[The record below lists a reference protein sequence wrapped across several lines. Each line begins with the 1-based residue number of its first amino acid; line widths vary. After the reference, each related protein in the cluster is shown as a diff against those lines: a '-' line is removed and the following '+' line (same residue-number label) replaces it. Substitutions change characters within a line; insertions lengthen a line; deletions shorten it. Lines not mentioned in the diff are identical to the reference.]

1 MATASKVEND
11 LITAG
16 EKHML
21 QLDRPDLIVA
31 HAWMANRQAPSSDG
45 RTFPVENPADGSVL
59 AEVSDCGPVEARA
72 AADAAHHAFLGWR
85 KLLARERA
93 AHLQAWLAQ
102 VKKNQEDLARLIS
115 LEQGK
120 PLAESRGEVAY
131 GAAYI
136 EWFAEEAKRAYGDVI
151 PETAPGRKI
160 IVTKEP
166 VGVAAAITPWNFPI
180 AMLARKIAPALAAG
194 CTIVAKPAE
203 DTPLSA
209 LALALLAAEAGIP
222 EGVINVV
229 PASRKNAGAVADAWL
244 DDERV
249 RKLSF
254 TGSTAVGK
262 HLAAAS
268 APTLKRLSLE
278 LGGNA
283 PFIVFDDADLDQAI
297 KGMIAAKFRNAG
309 QTCICANRIY
319 VADSIYDE
327 FAERVVQA
335 VAKLRVGPAESEAEI
350 GPLINGRAL
359 EKVERHVANAVEHGA
374 RVLIG
379 GKQPALGRYFYEP
392 TVLVDVDSSMILSCE
407 ETFGPVAP
415 LFRFRTEEEVIAAA
429 NGTPFGLAAY
439 FYSRD
444 VARVMRVSAALE
456 SGMVGINEAAISTE
470 VAPFGGVKDSGYGR
484 EGSPYGIDEYLQTKY
499 LCLGG
504 LS

>member
-1 MATASKVEND
+1 M
-11 LITAG
+11 
-16 EKHML
+16 
-21 QLDRPDLIVA
+21 QLDRSDLIVTR
-31 HAWMANRQAPSSDG
+31 AWIANKRVQSSDA
-45 RTFPVENPADGSVL
+45 RTFPVENPADGSL
-59 AEVSDCGPVEARA
+59 IAEVADCGSAEAKA
-72 AADAAHHAFLGWR
+72 AADAAHRAFASWR
-85 KLLARERA
+85 KILAKERA
-93 AHLQAWLAQ
+93 AHLQSWLTQ

-115 LEQGK
+115 IEQGK
-120 PLAESRGEVAY
+120 PLTESRAEVAY

-136 EWFAEEAKRAYGDVI
+136 EWFAEEAKRAYGDII

-160 IVTKEP
+160 IVTREP

-222 EGVINVV
+222 EGVVNVV
-229 PASRKNAGAVADAWL
+229 PASRKNAGAVADVWL
-244 DDERV
+244 NDERV

-262 HLAAAS
+262 HLAQAS
-268 APTLKRLSLE
+268 ASTLKRLSLE

-283 PFIVFDDADLDQAI
+283 PFIVFEDADLDRAI

-319 VADSIYDE
+319 IADAIYDE
-327 FAERVVQA
+327 FAERAVQA
-335 VAKLRVGPAESEAEI
+335 VANLRVGPAGGDAEI
-350 GPLINGRAL
+350 GPLINARAL
-359 EKVERHVANAVEHGA
+359 VKVERHVADAVEHGA

-379 GKQPALGRYFYEP
+379 GKRHALGRYFYEP
-392 TVLVDVDSSMILSCE
+392 TVLVDVDSSMVLSCE

-415 LFRFRTEEEVIAAA
+415 LFRFHTEEEAISAA
-429 NGTPFGLAAY
+429 NSTPFGLAAY

-444 VARVMRVSAALE
+444 IARVMRVSAALE

-484 EGSPYGIDEYLQTKY
+484 EGSPYGMDEYLQTKY

>member
-1 MATASKVEND
+1 MATASQLENHP
-11 LITAG
+11 TPAG
-16 EKHML
+16 NQML
-21 QLDRPDLIVA
+21 QLDRPELIVR
-31 HAWMANRQAPSSDG
+31 HAWISNKRVLSCDS
-45 RTFPVENPADGSVL
+45 RTFAVENPADGSLL
-59 AEVSDCGPVEARA
+59 AEVADCGAAEARA
-72 AADAAHHAFLGWR
+72 AADAAHQAFTRWR
-85 KLLARERA
+85 KLLAKDRA
-93 AHLQAWLAQ
+93 AHLQAWLTQ
-102 VKKNQEDLARLIS
+102 VRKNEEDLARLIS

-120 PLAESRGEVAY
+120 PLPESRAEVAY

-136 EWFAEEAKRAYGDVI
+136 EWFAEEAKRTYGDVI

-160 IVTKEP
+160 IVVKEP
-166 VGVAAAITPWNFPI
+166 VGVTAAISPWNFPI

-209 LALALLAAEAGIP
+209 LALASLAAEAGIP

-229 PASRKNAGAVADAWL
+229 PAARKNAGSVAGAWL
-244 DDERV
+244 EDERV

-262 HLAAAS
+262 HLAEAS
-268 APTLKRLSLE
+268 ASTLKRLSLE

-283 PFIVFDDADLDQAI
+283 PFIVFDDADLDQAV

-319 VADSIYDE
+319 VADAIYEE
-327 FAERVVQA
+327 FAERAVQA
-335 VAKLRVGPAESEAEI
+335 VAKLRVGPAGTDAEI
-350 GPLINGRAL
+350 GPLINAHAL
-359 EKVERHVANAVEHGA
+359 EKVESHVSNAIELGA
-374 RVLIG
+374 RVLVG
-379 GKQPALGRYFYEP
+379 GKRHSLGRYFYEP
-392 TVLVDVDSSMILSCE
+392 TVLANVDSRMILSCE

-415 LFRFRTEEEVIAAA
+415 LFRFHSEDEAIAAA

-504 LS
+504 LT

>member
-1 MATASKVEND
+1 
-11 LITAG
+11 
-16 EKHML
+16 ML
-21 QLDRPDLIVA
+21 HLDRKDLIVT
-31 HAWMANRQAPSSDG
+31 HAWIGNERVKSTDA
-45 RTFPVENPADGSVL
+45 RTFAVENPANGAL
-59 AEVSDCGPVEARA
+59 IAEVVDCGAPEARGA
-72 AADAAHHAFLGWR
+72 TDAAHRAFASWR

-93 AHLQAWLAQ
+93 AHLQAWLAL
-102 VKKNQEDLARLIS
+102 VRKNQEDLARLIS
-115 LEQGK
+115 LEEGK
-120 PLAESRGEVAY
+120 PLVESRAEVAY

-136 EWFAEEAKRAYGDVI
+136 EWFAEEAKRTYGDVI

-209 LALALLAAEAGIP
+209 LALALLASEAGIP
-222 EGVINVV
+222 AGVINVV
-229 PASRKNAGAVADAWL
+229 PASRGRAASVANAWL
-244 DDERV
+244 EDERV
-249 RKLSF
+249 RKFSF

-262 HLAAAS
+262 HLAEAS

-283 PFIVFDDADLDQAI
+283 PFIVFEDADLDHAV

-319 VADSIYDE
+319 VADAIYDD
-327 FAERVVQA
+327 FAGRAVQA
-335 VAKLRVGPAESEAEI
+335 VSKLKVGSAGEGDAEI
-350 GPLINGRAL
+350 GPLINARAL
-359 EKVERHVANAVEHGA
+359 EKVERHVGNAIEHGA
-374 RVLIG
+374 RVLVG
-379 GKQPALGRYFYEP
+379 GKRHALGRYFYEP
-392 TVLVDVDSSMILSCE
+392 TVLVEVDSRMIVSCE

-415 LFRFRTEEEVIAAA
+415 LFRFHAEEEVIAAA
-429 NGTPFGLAAY
+429 NATPFGLAAY

-444 VARVMRVSAALE
+444 IARVMRVAAALE
-456 SGMVGINEAAISTE
+456 SGMIGINEAAISTE